1 MIPQSIT
8 DYLERRGVP
17 FGFRPHPT
25 AIDGQHLAAALQTS
39 GWHVAKSVLI
49 DVDGRV
55 YLFVLPA
62 PEQVSLERA
71 AEVVGGTHARLVDEE
86 ELFEIFPDCEVG
98 AEPPFGALYGVEVVM
113 EERLLAE
120 PRMVVRAG
128 SHEESV
134 ELDTR
139 DFFDLERPEVG
150 DFGIRA
156 DVAHAIAQELS
167 T

>member
-1 MIPQSIT
+1 MIPHSIT

-17 FGFRPHPT
+17 FVRRPHPT
-25 AIDGQHLAAALQTS
+25 AVDGQHLAATLRVS
-39 GWHVAKSVLI
+39 GWCVAKSVLVE
-49 DVDGRV
+49 VDGRF

-71 AEVVGGTHARLVDEE
+71 AEVVGGSHARLAAEE
-86 ELFEIFPDCEVG
+86 ELFEVFPDCEVG
-98 AEPPFGALYGVEVVM
+98 AEPPFGSLYGVEVVLA
-113 EERLLAE
+113 ERLLAQ
-120 PRMVVRAG
+120 PRLVVRAG
-128 SHEESV
+128 SHEEAL
-134 ELDTR
+134 ELGSR

-150 DFGIRA
+150 DFGVRA

>member
-1 MIPQSIT
+1 MIPPSIT

-17 FGFRPHPT
+17 FVRHLHPV
-25 AIDGQHLAAALQTS
+25 AVDGQHLAAAMRIS
-39 GWHVAKSVLI
+39 GWRVAKSVLI
-49 DVDGRV
+49 DVDGRF

-71 AEVVGGTHARLVDEE
+71 AEVVGGSHARLAEEE
-86 ELFEIFPDCEVG
+86 ELFEAFPDCEVG
-98 AEPPFGALYGVEVVM
+98 AEPPFGSLYGVEVVM

-120 PRMVVRAG
+120 PRIVVRAG
-128 SHEESV
+128 SHEECL
-134 ELDTR
+134 ELDAR
-139 DFFDLERPEVG
+139 DFFNLEQPEVG

-156 DVAHAIAQELS
+156 DVARAIAEELS

>member
-1 MIPQSIT
+1 MIPPSIT

-17 FGFRPHPT
+17 FVRHVHPI
-25 AIDGQHLAAALQTS
+25 AVDGQHLAAALRIS
-39 GWHVAKSVLI
+39 GWRVAKSVLI
-49 DVDGRV
+49 DVDGRF

-71 AEVVGGTHARLVDEE
+71 AEVVGGSHARLAEEE
-86 ELFEIFPDCEVG
+86 ELFEVFPDCEVG
-98 AEPPFGALYGVEVVM
+98 AEPPFGSLYSVEVVM
-113 EERLLAE
+113 AERLLSE
-120 PRMVVRAG
+120 PRIVVRAG
-128 SHEESV
+128 THEESL

-139 DFFDLERPEVG
+139 DFFNLEEPEVG
-150 DFGIRA
+150 DFGVRS